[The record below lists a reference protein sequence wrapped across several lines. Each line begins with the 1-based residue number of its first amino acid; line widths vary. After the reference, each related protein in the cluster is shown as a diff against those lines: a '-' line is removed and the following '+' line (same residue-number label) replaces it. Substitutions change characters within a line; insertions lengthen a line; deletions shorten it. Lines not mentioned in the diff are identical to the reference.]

1 MRQKPEAGG
10 TWVHAHIEDRPR
22 ATASRATGR
31 LVKVLVAIQHHPV
44 WPAMS
49 DSEAMNE
56 GEDEVPFTPE
66 QIQWID
72 RLIASRAMPRSTSTS
87 ATLSSGGSRNVV
99 GAPKTI
105 AEGVNSASGAL
116 TTAAS
121 QPGELDNNTL

>member
-10 TWVHAHIEDRPR
+10 TWAHAHIEDRPR

-49 DSEAMNE
+49 DSEVMNE
-56 GEDEVPFTPE
+56 GEYEVPFTSE

-72 RLIASRAMPRSTSTS
+72 RLIASRTMPRSTSTS
-87 ATLSSGGSRNVV
+87 ATLSSGGS
-99 GAPKTI
+99 
-105 AEGVNSASGAL
+105 
-116 TTAAS
+116 
-121 QPGELDNNTL
+121 